1 MHDNMHLSRFCA
13 DAVFVHLRYLHLFN
27 IYLIVCKLQLINV
40 IRIRYFC
47 VLCSERHYIKIRML
61 QMFCS
66 ASRNKTQK
74 LSDYLAII
82 PPYFE
87 KSKIV
92 CSKIFSDVNTQKVL
106 DQYSSSHHNPF
117 VGDKRSYNL
126 PLVSHLI
133 FSGLGMINVFNE
145 STTQKAFLVFNKIVK
160 LDFIAFVGCINL
172 N

>member
-1 MHDNMHLSRFCA
+1 ME
-13 DAVFVHLRYLHLFN
+13 
-27 IYLIVCKLQLINV
+27 
-40 IRIRYFC
+40 YFFL
-47 VLCSERHYIKIRML
+47 LCSERHYIKIRIL

-92 CSKIFSDVNTQKVL
+92 CSKIFSDVNTQKGL
-106 DQYSSSHHNPF
+106 DQYIVQLESPHPLF
-117 VGDKRSYNL
+117 EDKRSYNL

-133 FSGLGMINVFNE
+133 FFWLGIINVFNE
-145 STTQKAFLVFNKIVK
+145 CTTKIHKRLFLSLIRQLNQIQQLLSVVSISTEV
-160 LDFIAFVGCINL
+160 
-172 N
+172 